1 MINKYSIDNYVEII
15 VKLLNIARIIVYFW
29 KQARFLFNLN
39 DIRHTTRM
47 QTVCRYVT
55 SARLVQANFSFALKV
70 ETNSFISQ
78 RSVQLLEIIFLRF
91 YGIFRFTNFS
101 INALMNKNY
110 INQSISKLHFFL
122 AFALL

>member
-78 RSVQLLEIIFLRF
+78 RSVNSIIRNYIFTVLR
-91 YGIFRFTNFS
+91 NFS
-101 INALMNKNY
+101 FHKFFNQRINE
-110 INQSISKLHFFL
+110 
-122 AFALL
+122 